1 MALGTLASRAAQ
13 RARTLPERHGGLAI
27 LIALVLVVALGFGL
41 RLDAALN
48 PSLDPGEGTIV
59 AYQGND
65 SKSYGEISE
74 ALYRT
79 GRYGTEEMRNP
90 TDWSPV
96 APFFHAAVYETL
108 DVVERSA
115 AHRASAWCHWP

>member
-1 MALGTLASRAAQ
+1 MALGTIATRARR
-13 RARTLPERHGGLAI
+13 RARTLPERHGSLAI
-27 LIALVLVVALGFGL
+27 LVALALVVALGFGL

-48 PSLDPGEGTIV
+48 PSLDPGSGTIV

-65 SKSYGEISE
+65 SKSYGEIAA

-90 TDWSPV
+90 ADWSPA
-96 APFFHAAVYETL
+96 APFFHAGVYVVTGGVNPEVGLAAVAL
-108 DVVERSA
+108 L
-115 AHRASAWCHWP
+115 